1 MPDIIINYWNLNSVY
16 VIITVLVFMM
26 FFVVNY
32 ILFNRFQFVL
42 SKELNADCKNPLA
55 VYFHKDE
62 RDRCLSDKI
71 MKNTEM
77 RVPVISYETKVKRL
91 NDTIAKTNQRMVDV
105 SNNFEKSKVAPELA
119 KVDTAVT
126 DVSNAYYTTLYKKY
140 EDITN
145 NTGTMIN
152 GIVENGNK
160 IAGFKDTI
168 NDNIVK
174 LISVGNLL
182 LNKIIQKI
190 PLDKKWYKGLE
201 VKTFNNITKYLNT
214 TSDPNINVNVNPEV
228 QQNVTNA
235 ISNYQTKM
243 NPYSTRMNS
252 WANIKD
258 YDPKKPAK
266 KKQTVGTFLKNLF
279 KKKKKK

>member
-1 MPDIIINYWNLNSVY
+1 
-16 VIITVLVFMM
+16 
-26 FFVVNY
+26 
-32 ILFNRFQFVL
+32 
-42 SKELNADCKNPLA
+42 
-55 VYFHKDE
+55 
-62 RDRCLSDKI
+62 
-71 MKNTEM
+71 
-77 RVPVISYETKVKRL
+77 
-91 NDTIAKTNQRMVDV
+91 MVDV

-119 KVDTAVT
+119 KVDTSVT

-190 PLDKKWYKGLE
+190 PLDKKWYKGVE

-266 KKQTVGTFLKNLF
+266 KKQTVGTFFKNLF